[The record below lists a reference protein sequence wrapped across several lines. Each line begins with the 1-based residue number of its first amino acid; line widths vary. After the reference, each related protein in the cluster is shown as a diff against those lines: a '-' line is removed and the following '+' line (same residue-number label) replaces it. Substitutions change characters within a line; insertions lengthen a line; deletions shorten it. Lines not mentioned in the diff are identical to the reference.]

1 MKKSLKNRRILITGA
16 ARGIGA
22 ALAERLAKQ
31 GARLA
36 LIGLEPELLQEVGRR
51 CGAEYIGECDVGQRA
66 SVERAVA
73 AAVDALGGLDVVVA
87 NAGIA
92 AQLPLIGGDPQ
103 VFDTVMRVNLQ
114 GTYDTLRVAGPHVA
128 HRDGYMLLVAS
139 LGAAVHVP
147 LMGAY
152 SASKAGTEALGNAL
166 RGELAPTGA
175 RVGIAYFAELDT
187 DMTRRGFDTRA
198 ARVFAGTPHG
208 TLTGL
213 APLQPAIDALEQ
225 GIRQRSRT
233 IASPWWVGP
242 ALPAR
247 AIVQRVVDQVVR
259 KKIAKVV
266 ATARG
271 ERSTLTT
278 LQPDGGQ
285 SIDTLESAR
294 APDASAAPPTSDLDD
309 SQAQE
314 STPRPRI
321 HPGTPRQLGPIN
333 ELICRALGVATGTG
347 RPNLFATLGRH
358 RRLFGPWLV
367 FAGALMPFGRLPRS
381 ETEMVILRVAH
392 RMDCAYEWQH
402 HVRIGQRYGLT
413 RDDIDALRE
422 DTLSARRWSPRRY
435 AILRAVDEIH
445 DARALG
451 SATWRGL
458 QKVLTDDEI
467 IELCMLVG
475 HYQMLAQ
482 TISTLAIEPDE
493 H

>member
-1 MKKSLKNRRILITGA
+1 MRKSLKNRRILITGA

-22 ALAERLAKQ
+22 ALAERLAKR

-36 LIGLEPELLQEVGRR
+36 LIGLEIELLQEVGER
-51 CGAEYIGECDVGQRA
+51 CGADYIGKCDVGDRA
-66 SVERAVA
+66 AVERVVA
-73 AAVDALGGLDVVVA
+73 EAADALGGLDVVVA

-166 RGELAPTGA
+166 RGELSPTGA

-198 ARVFAGTPHG
+198 ARAFAGTPHG

-213 APLQPAIDALEQ
+213 APLEPAIDALEH
-225 GIRQRSRT
+225 GIRRRSRT
-233 IASPWWVGP
+233 IASPWWVAP

-247 AIVQRVVDQVVR
+247 ALVQRVVDRVVR
-259 KKIAKVV
+259 KKIGSVV

-278 LQPDGGQ
+278 LQPDGGEP
-285 SIDTLESAR
+285 IDTPEISEV
-294 APDASAAPPTSDLDD
+294 PPTKPPTQS
-309 SQAQE
+309 
-314 STPRPRI
+314 STARPRI
-321 HPGTPRQLGPIN
+321 PPGTPRQIGPIN
-333 ELICRALGVATGTG
+333 ELICRVLGVATGTG
-347 RPNLFATLGRH
+347 RPNLFSTLARH
-358 RRLFGPWLV
+358 RSLFRPWLI
-367 FAGALMPFGRLPRS
+367 FAGALMPFGKLPRS
-381 ETEMVILRVAH
+381 ETELIILRVAH
-392 RMDCAYEWQH
+392 RMGCAYEWEH
-402 HVRIGQRYGLT
+402 HTRLAQRFGLT
-413 RDDIDALRE
+413 SVDIDALRE
-422 DTLSARRWSPRRY
+422 DTPSAQRWSPRRH
-435 AILRAVDEIH
+435 AILCAVDELH
-445 DARALG
+445 DTRTLG
-451 SATWRGL
+451 PATWRAL
-458 QKVLTDDEI
+458 QKVLTDTEI

-482 TISTLAIEPDE
+482 TIGTLAIEPDS